1 VPHGLRRVTGAE
13 EPNPSRPRLAG
24 LLRQPGLPLR
34 EVWAL
39 TSSELP
45 WAVPDVIELEA
56 ERCSLDS
63 LGAFTD
69 ER

>member
-1 VPHGLRRVTGAE
+1 MRRWSMGGPVG
-13 EPNPSRPRLAG
+13 
-24 LLRQPGLPLR
+24 PLYGP
-34 EVWAL
+34 ETDWADHIMG
-39 TSSELP
+39 S
-45 WAVPDVIELEA
+45 VVKVIELEA